1 LTDGPT
7 CNDGRQD
14 MTSTVIP
21 TVGSLREGGCTA
33 RCCIVIVVRC
43 VDLIGCR
50 SCRLQVRVPC
60 LHMEEKA

>member
-1 LTDGPT
+1 
-7 CNDGRQD
+7 

-43 VDLIGCR
+43 VVLIGCR